1 MRFTFKREAA
11 IMTALLCAPILVGL
25 IVHLFRVLFVR

>member
-11 IMTALLCAPILVGL
+11 IMTALFAVPMLATFLA
-25 IVHLFRVLFVR
+25 HLFRVLLGR